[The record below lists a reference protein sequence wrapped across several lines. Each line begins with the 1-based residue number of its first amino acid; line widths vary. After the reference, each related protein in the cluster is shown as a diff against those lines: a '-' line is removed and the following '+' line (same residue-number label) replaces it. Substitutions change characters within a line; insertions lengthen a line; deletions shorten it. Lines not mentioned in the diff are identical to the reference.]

1 MSKTTRLEVFIPHGR
16 EGEYFTLPFDM
27 PSHTA
32 SMTLTYA
39 YGRGPA
45 ESVPLEHGTFT
56 PRTTAN
62 IIDLGL
68 VAPDGGQVGAS
79 GSNKRSV
86 TVSATSATP
95 GYTPRP
101 LTPGQ
106 WQILVG
112 AYKVAQ
118 EGVTVTYELAFTYE
132 KLRLYKGDLHTHT
145 LASDGVLT
153 VEELAVHARRHD
165 LDFLAIT
172 DHNQMA
178 SAAAL
183 PHVPGMTL
191 IPGMEWT
198 HYQGHA
204 TFLGIDRPYDEPFL
218 THSEEEARARFV
230 SARER
235 GALIVIAHPF
245 EEPYAFQFDMAN
257 LPFDCLEVWNGPMR
271 ESNLRAVHAWLQML
285 AAGKKVPITGGSDYH
300 RDGLFQ
306 ILGGP
311 CMGVYAESDGP
322 DALLAAVREGHSF
335 VTFAP
340 TGPSLEMTCDGA
352 ILGDSVN
359 WRSGLTMRI
368 CVEGLKGGDIVRVVT
383 GHGSRDV
390 HSAPADGT
398 LELELPVE
406 APGFVVVQ
414 IWRSFLP
421 GVPPLP
427 ALLSNPIYFEG
438 EQRSSGVAS

>member
-1 MSKTTRLEVFIPHGR
+1 MSTKTHLEVFIPHER

-27 PSHTA
+27 PPHTA

-39 YGRGPA
+39 YERGPA
-45 ESVPLEHGTFT
+45 RAIPLKHGTFT
-56 PRTTAN
+56 PRATVN

-68 VAPDGGQVGAS
+68 IAPDGSQVGAS
-79 GSNKRSV
+79 GSDKRRF
-86 TVSATSATP
+86 TLSATHATP
-95 GYTPRP
+95 GYTPHP

-118 EGVTVTYELAFTYE
+118 EGVTVTYELAFTTE
-132 KLRLYKGDLHTHT
+132 ELRLYKGDLHTHT

-153 VEELAVHARRHD
+153 VEELAVHARRHG

-183 PHVPGMTL
+183 PHIAGMTL
-191 IPGMEWT
+191 IPGVEWT
-198 HYQGHA
+198 HYRGHA
-204 TFLGIDRPYDEPFL
+204 TFLGADRPYDEPFF

-245 EEPYAFQFDMAN
+245 DEHCGFEFDMEG

-271 ESNLRAVHAWLQML
+271 ESNLRAVNYWLELL
-285 AAGKKVPITGGSDYH
+285 AAGKKVPIAGGSDYH
-300 RDGLFQ
+300 RDALFQ
-306 ILGGP
+306 IVGGP
-311 CMGVYAESDGP
+311 CMGVYATSESP
-322 DALLAAVREGHSF
+322 QALLSAVRKGQSF

-340 TGPSLEMTCDGA
+340 EGPSLEMTCAGA
-352 ILGDSVN
+352 ILGDSVA
-359 WRSGLTMRI
+359 WHSGLTVSIR
-368 CVEGLKGGDIVRVVT
+368 
-383 GHGSRDV
+383 
-390 HSAPADGT
+390 ADGLRAGDVVKVVGAEGSKDVFT
-398 LELELPVE
+398 ASSDGSLELEIPVE
-406 APGFVVVQ
+406 APGFAVVQ
-414 IWRSFLP
+414 IWRTFLP
-421 GVPPLP
+421 GIPPLL

-438 EQRSSGVAS
+438 